1 MEVFKIDGLTD
12 LSYEEMIETE
22 GGIAPIVVAAAVV
35 GAGVGVIIIGAA
47 VGYGIYKLI
56 DWATSWKQ

>member
-12 LSYEEMIETE
+12 LSHEEMIETE

-56 DWATSWKQ
+56 DWATL

>member
-12 LSYEEMIETE
+12 LSHEEMIETE

>member
-1 MEVFKIDGLTD
+1 MEALKIDGLTD
-12 LSYEEMIETE
+12 LSQKEMFETE

-35 GAGVGVIIIGAA
+35 GAGVGIIVVGAA

-56 DWATSWKQ
+56 DWATS

>member
-12 LSYEEMIETE
+12 LSHEEMIETE

-56 DWATSWKQ
+56 DWATS

>member
-1 MEVFKIDGLTD
+1 MEAFKIDGLID
-12 LSYEEMIETE
+12 LSHEEMIETE
-22 GGIAPIVVAAAVV
+22 GGIAPIVVALAVV

-56 DWATSWKQ
+56 DWVTR

>member
-56 DWATSWKQ
+56 DWATS

>member
-1 MEVFKIDGLTD
+1 
-12 LSYEEMIETE
+12 MIETE

-56 DWATSWKQ
+56 DWATS